1 MDLLSKK
8 TIIYMIMFCVSDR
21 NCKNALKRE
30 RWKKKPVLQGHL
42 YVKIGS
48 EITYQDYS
56 YQDYCVSSWKIGFI
70 KLLLNFDDL
79 IGNLTL

>member
-1 MDLLSKK
+1 M
-8 TIIYMIMFCVSDR
+8 
-21 NCKNALKRE
+21 
-30 RWKKKPVLQGHL
+30 
-42 YVKIGS
+42 KIGS